1 MPVLLNLQEVAA
13 MLRVHT
19 ESIARRVRGGKF
31 PRPAVLGGR
40 VQRWRQ
46 DVVQQFIDSAATQ
59 KPPTE

>member
-1 MPVLLNLQEVAA
+1 